1 MNNQLPKVI
10 KDYFA
15 AVSAHDFDAVAGYFT
30 ENGFVHD
37 EKHNYT
43 GRKEIRAWIENAAK
57 KYQYSAEILDGR
69 QKDNT
74 VTVQARLTG
83 NFPGSP
89 VEVEY
94 KFTLEGTKI
103 FTLDIT

>member
-15 AVSAHDFDAVAGYFT
+15 AVSAHDFDAVAGHFT

-37 EKHNYT
+37 EKHDYT
-43 GRKEIRAWIENAAK
+43 GTKEIRVWIENAAK
-57 KYQYSAEILDGR
+57 KYQYSAEILDGQ

-89 VEVEY
+89 VDVEY